1 MFIVVRTAFR
11 IFMVLG
17 LAAGSFNVAFA
28 QNSPTHYFGGT
39 ILTMS
44 DDRPEY
50 VESLV
55 SHAGKI
61 VYVGKQAD
69 AKKQFPKATRI
80 DLQDKFLMP
89 SFRDPH
95 GHFSFAIRMMDQVNV
110 AVPPVGTATDIASI
124 VEQLHAFKKKRGL
137 DDEAIL
143 VAWGYDQDGLT
154 EKRHLTK
161 HDLDADFPT
170 NPVILIHVSGH
181 GAVFNSRAL
190 EVAGIT
196 AETQTPAGGVIA
208 RLPGGNEPA
217 GLLMETAWIPLI
229 ALLPVASEEHRL
241 SVIGEAQ
248 AEYARNGYTSAI
260 DGFATTED
268 VKFLQK
274 AAAQGKLYI
283 DIAAL
288 MGFVEMD
295 HWLDNSEFPFEKK
308 YSNNFRIAGM
318 KITQDG
324 SPQGKTAYMRE
335 PYLTG
340 GPAGQKDWRG
350 APISSK
356 SSFEQLVKTALDK
369 NLPLQVHCNGDA
381 AIDMLIDAARKAG
394 VTAEDD
400 KRIVVVHSNIQAM
413 DQLDSYVELGLT
425 PTYFSNHAY
434 FWGDVHTMNFGKERA
449 SHISPM
455 KTAKEKG
462 LIFSNHTDFN
472 ITPLDPFFTVW
483 TAMKRES
490 RSGVIIGPQERIDAY
505 TALQALTTGPAWQFF
520 EESRVGKLD
529 VGMESSFVI
538 TDKNPLKMT
547 EVDDIRTIKILE
559 TIKEGETIYSSL

>member
-1 MFIVVRTAFR
+1 VVRTAFR

-80 DLQDKFLMP
+80 DLQGKFLMP

-143 VAWGYDQDGLT
+143 VGWGYDQDGLT

-170 NPVILIHVSGH
+170 NPVVLIHVSGH

-190 EVAGIT
+190 EIAGIT

-274 AAAQGKLYI
+274 AADQGKLYI

-295 HWLDNSEFPFEKK
+295 HWLDNPEFPFEKN

-538 TDKNPLKMT
+538 TDKNPLKVT
-547 EVDDIRTIKILE
+547 EFDDIRAIKILE

>member
-1 MFIVVRTAFR
+1 MVKTVFR
-11 IFMVLG
+11 ALMLVG
-17 LAAGSFNVAFA
+17 LATAGFSVAFA
-28 QNSPTHYFGGT
+28 QNVPTHYFGGS

-44 DDRPEY
+44 GDSPVY

-55 SHAGKI
+55 SQGGKIAYAGKRA
-61 VYVGKQAD
+61 G
-69 AKKQFPKATRI
+69 AKKKFPNASSV
-80 DLQDKFLMP
+80 DLAGKLLMP

-110 AVPPVGTATDIASI
+110 AIPPVGTVTDIDSI
-124 VEQLHAFKKKRGL
+124 VQQLQAFKKKRGL

-154 EKRHLTK
+154 EKRHVTK
-161 HDLDADFPT
+161 KDLDVDFPN
-170 NPVILIHVSGH
+170 NPVVLIHVSGH

-190 EVAGIT
+190 DMAGIT
-196 AETQTPAGGVIA
+196 AVTKTPAGGVIA

-229 ALLPVASEEHRL
+229 TMLPVASEEHRL
-241 SVIGEAQ
+241 NLLDEAQ
-248 AEYARNGYTSAI
+248 QEYARNGYTNAI
-260 DGFATTED
+260 DGFATTEE
-268 VKFLQK
+268 VRFLQK

-283 DIAAL
+283 DVAAL

-295 HWLDNSEFPFEKK
+295 KWLDNPEFPFEEN
-308 YSNNFRIAGM
+308 YSNNFRIAAM
-318 KITQDG
+318 KVTQDG

-335 PYLTG
+335 PYLTD
-340 GPAGQKDWRG
+340 GPAGQKNWRSE
-350 APISSK
+350 PISSQPD
-356 SSFEQLVKTALDK
+356 FEQLVQTALDK

-394 VTAEDD
+394 VTAKDD

-425 PTYFSNHAY
+425 PSYFSNHAY
-434 FWGDVHTMNFGKERA
+434 FWGDVHTMNFGVERA

-455 KTAKEKG
+455 KTAKQKG
-462 LIFSNHTDFN
+462 LVFSNHTDFN

-483 TAMKRES
+483 TAMKRQS

-505 TALQALTTGPAWQFF
+505 TALQALTTGPAWQLF

-529 VGMESSFVI
+529 VGMEASFVI
-538 TDKNPLKMT
+538 MDKNPLKIT
-547 EVDDIRTIKILE
+547 GVDDIRSIKVLQTIKAG
-559 TIKEGETIYSSL
+559 KSIYNRL

>member
-1 MFIVVRTAFR
+1 MTRT
-11 IFMVLG
+11 VLKILLMMG
-17 LAAGSFNVAFA
+17 LASGSFSAAFA
-28 QNSPTHYFGGT
+28 QKLPTHYFGGP

-44 DDRPEY
+44 GETPAY

-55 SHAGKI
+55 SHGGKIAYAGKR
-61 VYVGKQAD
+61 A
-69 AKKQFPKATRI
+69 AATKQFPNAIRV
-80 DLQDKFLMP
+80 DLKGKFLMP

-110 AVPPVGTATDIASI
+110 AIPPVGTVTDIDSI
-124 VEQLHAFKKKRGL
+124 ITQLHAFKKKRGL
-137 DDEAIL
+137 DDKAML

-154 EKRHLTK
+154 EKRHVTK
-161 HDLDADFPT
+161 QDLDADFPT
-170 NPVILIHVSGH
+170 NPVVLIHVSGH

-190 EVAGIT
+190 EMGGIT
-196 AETQTPAGGVIA
+196 AETETPAGGVIA

-217 GLLMETAWIPLI
+217 GLLMETAWIPLF
-229 ALLPVASEEHRL
+229 AMLPVASEEKRL
-241 SVIGEAQ
+241 NLISATQE
-248 AEYARNGYTSAI
+248 EYARNGYTSAV

-268 VKFLQK
+268 VRFLQK

-288 MGFVEMD
+288 MAFVEMEQ
-295 HWLDNSEFPFEKK
+295 WLDNPEFPFEQN
-308 YSNNFRIAGM
+308 YNNHFRIAAM

-340 GPAGQKDWRG
+340 GHAGEKDWRG
-350 APISSK
+350 EPTSSRAT
-356 SSFEQLVKTALDK
+356 FEKLIQTGLDK

-394 VTAEDD
+394 VTAKDD

-434 FWGDVHTMNFGKERA
+434 FWGDVHTENFGEERA

-462 LIFSNHTDFN
+462 LVFSNHTDFN

-520 EESRVGKLD
+520 EESRVGRLD

-538 TDKNPLKMT
+538 TDKNPLKIT
-547 EVDDIRTIKILE
+547 DVDDIRTIKILQ
-559 TIKEGETIYSSL
+559 TIKEGEAIYTWH